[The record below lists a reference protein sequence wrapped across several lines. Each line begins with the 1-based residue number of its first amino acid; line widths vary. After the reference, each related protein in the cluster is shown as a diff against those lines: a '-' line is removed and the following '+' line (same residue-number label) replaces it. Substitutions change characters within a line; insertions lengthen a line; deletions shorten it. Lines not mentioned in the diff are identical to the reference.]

1 MANIALT
8 EVKRTMRGKLV
19 VVLVLALGFAAATL
33 TADEVHLKAGAVIHG
48 KIVEASDKQVRV
60 KTRFGVQSFA
70 RRDVARIVYGATP
83 AEEFAKRLKA
93 VNRRDARALV
103 TLARWAKTRGL
114 RKQAKKVWV
123 LVLEVDT
130 NRREAHEALGHV
142 KFKGRWMT
150 PKEAERARAAA
161 EIADRLARGLV
172 EYKGKWVT
180 REEME
185 ARERGWIKVGDR
197 WLPPEEA
204 NRARGMVRVNGEWL
218 KKEEADAQRRA
229 SELGSAAG
237 VKFQVAATPRVRVYS
252 EFSAKHARQIADAA
266 EKALAVVR
274 EKIGYGHPV
283 WKAETPAEFVLLRTP
298 GSFMRLTDLV
308 AKKTGQPD
316 GWAEFTKRRTSFY
329 TILPPMSVQ
338 HLGGRRQGDMVFCAA
353 HHAGHIAL
361 NGMFPGYTYLPVW
374 LDEGFGAWM
383 EVAVMGD
390 SLTACATTGYG
401 VGAVRKDKWS
411 TSSTWK
417 ENLKQAIAVGSVT
430 PVSRLLVKPLNKLG
444 WRDIAKA
451 WSVID
456 WWITTDP
463 DKFRAFVRA
472 VRKRYPRWDKHAD
485 CPPTDLARFQNE
497 ALQEVYG
504 LDADGVE
511 REWRKYVSARY

>member
-1 MANIALT
+1 
-8 EVKRTMRGKLV
+8 MRGKLV
-19 VVLVLALGFAAATL
+19 IALVLAVGFAAATL
-33 TADEVHLKAGAVIHG
+33 PADEVHLKAGGVIHG
-48 KIVEASDKQVRV
+48 KILEATDSQVRV

-70 RRDVARIVYGATP
+70 MRDVVRIVYGATP
-83 AEEFAKRLKA
+83 VEEFASRLKA
-93 VNRRDARALV
+93 VNRRDAEQLAD
-103 TLARWAKTRGL
+103 LARWAKSSGL
-114 RKQAKKVWV
+114 RKQAREVWA
-123 LVLEVDT
+123 LVLAVKA
-130 NRREAHEALGHV
+130 NHREAHEALGHV
-142 KFKGRWMT
+142 QFEGRWMT

-172 EYKGKWVT
+172 QYKGEWVT

-185 ARERGWIKVGDR
+185 ARERGWIKVGDK

-204 NRARGMVRVNGEWL
+204 NRARGMVLVDGEWV
-218 KKEEADAQRRA
+218 KKEEADARRRA
-229 SELGSAAG
+229 TDLGAAAG
-237 VKFQVAATPRVRVYS
+237 VKFHVAASARVRAYS
-252 EFSAKHARQIADAA
+252 EFSVAHAQQIVDAA
-266 EKALAVVR
+266 EKALLAVR

-298 GSFMRLTDLV
+298 GSFMRLTDIV
-308 AKKTGQPD
+308 AKDTKQPK

-374 LDEGFGAWM
+374 LDEGMGAWM
-383 EVAVMGD
+383 EVEVMGD

-417 ENLKQAIAVGSVT
+417 ANLKQAIADGSVT

-444 WRDIAKA
+444 WKDIAKA

-472 VRKRYPRWDKHAD
+472 VRKRYPRWDKHAE
-485 CPPTDLARFQNE
+485 CAPSDLARFQNE
-497 ALQEVYG
+497 ALQEVFG